1 MPVKS
6 LMPPV
11 LGLLMGMNNMNDM
24 KKMTDYETVLERRL
38 EKTCERNGW
47 IASAHVAFGGDY
59 VNCQLE
65 KFGREE
71 VQDEADALKSLEEFI
86 LQEFAFRL
94 ADTPTALRC
103 NTEKIPNAL
112 APHHLVLSIKVPFD
126 VRKVA

>member
-1 MPVKS
+1 MD
-6 LMPPV
+6 
-11 LGLLMGMNNMNDM
+11 NI
-24 KKMTDYETVLERRL
+24 KKIADYEIAVERRL
-38 EKTCERNGW
+38 EKACERDGW
-47 IASAHVAFGGDY
+47 IASAHVSFGTDY
-59 VNCQLE
+59 VDCQLE

>member
-24 KKMTDYETVLERRL
+24 KKMTDYETALERRL

-65 KFGREE
+65 KFGRRMEG
-71 VQDEADALKSLEEFI
+71 QSPSLRI
-86 LQEFAFRL
+86 LRVTTNSRCAIMSCERCGRK
-94 ADTPTALRC
+94 TSSRC
-103 NTEKIPNAL
+103 NR
-112 APHHLVLSIKVPFD
+112 V
-126 VRKVA
+126 VASDN